1 MSVLSDSGKRKF
13 SCICF
18 MTQQARAP
26 PHTVES
32 KEVSA
37 EKKIYIKRE
46 LTFLLQPYYTH
57 GLGSLKFSSGSSPT
71 VSRMSIYH
79 GNSLTDARCGTIFM
93 PLLYSVHLRCMSTNR
108 RETKLLSRP
117 STPWPPRYQNGP
129 CPLCNSNIVVLRM

>member
-18 MTQQARAP
+18 MTQQAQAP

-37 EKKIYIKRE
+37 EKKYIYIKRE

-93 PLLYSVHLRCMSTNR
+93 PLLYSVHL
-108 RETKLLSRP
+108 
-117 STPWPPRYQNGP
+117 
-129 CPLCNSNIVVLRM
+129 